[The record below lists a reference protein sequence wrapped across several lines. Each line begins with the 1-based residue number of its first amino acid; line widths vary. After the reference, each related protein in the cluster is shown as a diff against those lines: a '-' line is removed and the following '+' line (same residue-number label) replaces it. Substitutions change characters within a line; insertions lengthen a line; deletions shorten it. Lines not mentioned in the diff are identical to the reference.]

1 MNKFYLYIS
10 KEDELGEI
18 IEKIKKAKG
27 REVVLVIPEKTKSLS
42 HPANLEIFRR
52 EIKDL
57 DKKIYLSTTDEKIK
71 TLARNLNLPIFLEE
85 TEEKIFDIKP
95 PKKKEE
101 QEEQEEQI
109 ITQSKPKLTFNFIKI
124 FSYIFILIVISLFTF
139 ILFQI
144 LQTKAEIIIETKKTT
159 LDIDEVISLKENQV
173 SPDYENKVLPG
184 EFVKVEILST
194 ETVTTTGPVGEESQF
209 LKVIFYNYLERDIP
223 LAMGTRLSY
232 NDNIF
237 RTTEKIVIPS
247 AQNNEPGKKSV
258 TAILSSLKDENLKIP
273 QGSDLKIVAWEEKK
287 TKTEDGRLFID
298 VVKAKVEEDYNYGSM
313 VKIGSVAPQDITNVK
328 LKLEDSL
335 KKAVHSDLAFK
346 NPQSFYIFEPAL
358 VKIEIQN
365 ISHQVGEKTNK
376 IFATGKATYETMKTS
391 KKEFDDF
398 IKNLIN
404 KEILKENKN
413 LIISQLQI
421 EENKFLD
428 FDSRKKIVTV
438 GIKGKAILVPDLNP
452 ETLKSVLKGKTIEE
466 AKEAFKIPG
475 VEKVTIR
482 LFPQWKEKLPEDP
495 TKIKILIR

>member
-1 MNKFYLYIS
+1 MNKFYLYVN

-18 IEKIKKAKG
+18 IEKIKRVK
-27 REVVLVIPEKTKSLS
+27 ETEIVLVIPEKTRSLS
-42 HPANLEIFRR
+42 HPANLEIFKK
-52 EIKDL
+52 EIQDL
-57 DKKIYLSTTDEKIK
+57 NKKVYLSTADEKIK
-71 TLARNLNLPIFLEE
+71 TLARNLGLTLFLEE

-95 PKKKEE
+95 PKKKSEE
-101 QEEQEEQI
+101 EKPVIFQP
-109 ITQSKPKLTFNFIKI
+109 KPKLTFNFSKI
-124 FSYIFILIVISLFTF
+124 FSYLFILVVIFIFAFVI
-139 ILFQI
+139 FQV
-144 LQTKAEIIIETKKTT
+144 LQTKADIIIETQKTSF
-159 LDIDEVISLKENQV
+159 DINEVISLKKEQV

-184 EFVKVEILST
+184 EYLKVEILGT
-194 ETVTTTGPVGEESQF
+194 ETVTTTGIVTEESPL
-209 LKVIFYNYLERDIP
+209 LKITFYNYLERDIP
-223 LAMGTRLSY
+223 LVIGTRLSY

-247 AQNNEPGKKSV
+247 AKNGEPGKKSV
-258 TAILSSLKDENLKIP
+258 TALLNSLKDENLKIP

-287 TKTEDGRLFID
+287 TKTEDGRLFVD
-298 VVKAKVEEDYNYGSM
+298 VVKAKVEEDYNYSST

-335 KKAVHSDLAFK
+335 KKAVQSDLAFK

-358 VKIEIQN
+358 VKVDIQN
-365 ISHQVGEKTNK
+365 ISHKVGEKTDK
-376 IFATGKATYETMKTS
+376 ISAIGKATYETMKTS

-413 LIISQLQI
+413 LTINQLNI
-421 EENKFLD
+421 EKIELLD
-428 FDSRKKIVTV
+428 FDTRKKIMTIGV
-438 GIKGKAILVPDLNP
+438 KGKAILVPDLNP
-452 ETLKSVLKGKTIEE
+452 ETLKSMLKGKTIEE

-475 VEKVTIR
+475 VDKVTIR

>member
-1 MNKFYLYIS
+1 MNKFYLYVN

-18 IEKIKKAKG
+18 IEKIKKVKEG
-27 REVVLVIPEKTKSLS
+27 EVILVIPEKTKSLS
-42 HPANLEIFRR
+42 HPANLEIFKK
-52 EIKDL
+52 EIQDL
-57 DKKIYLSTTDEKIK
+57 NKKIYLSTTDEKIK
-71 TLARNLNLPIFLEE
+71 TLARNLNLSLFLEE

-95 PKKKEE
+95 PKKKSEE
-101 QEEQEEQI
+101 EKPI
-109 ITQSKPKLTFNFIKI
+109 ISQPKPKLTLNFRKI
-124 FSYIFILIVISLFTF
+124 FSYLFILIVIFLFAF
-139 ILFQI
+139 ILFQV
-144 LQTKAEIIIETKKTT
+144 LQTKAEIIIGTQKTIF
-159 LDIDEVISLKENQV
+159 DINEVISLKENQV

-184 EFVKVEILST
+184 EYIKVEILGT
-194 ETVTTTGPVGEESQF
+194 ETVTTTGIVSEESPV
-209 LKVIFYNYLERDIP
+209 LKVVFYNYLERDIP

-237 RTTEKIVIPS
+237 RTTEKIVIPA

-273 QGSDLKIVAWEEKK
+273 QGSDLKIVAWEENK
-287 TKTEDGRLFID
+287 TKTEDGRLFVD
-298 VVKAKVEEDYNYGSM
+298 VVKAKIEEDYDYGSM
-313 VKIGSVAPQDITNVK
+313 MKIGSVAPQDITNVK

-335 KKAVHSDLAFK
+335 KKAVQGDLAFK

-358 VKIEIQN
+358 VKVEIQN

-376 IFATGKATYETMKTS
+376 ISATGKATYETMKTS

-404 KEILKENKN
+404 KEILNENKN
-413 LIISQLQI
+413 LTISQLNI
-421 EENKFLD
+421 EKIELLD
-428 FDSRKKIVTV
+428 FDSRKKIMTAGV
-438 GIKGKAILVPDLNP
+438 KGKATLVPDLNP
-452 ETLKSVLKGKTIEE
+452 ETLKSMLKGKTIEE

-482 LFPQWKEKLPEDP
+482 LFPQWKERLPEDP

>member
-1 MNKFYLYIS
+1 MNKFYLYVN

-18 IEKIKKAKG
+18 IEKIKKVKEG
-27 REVVLVIPEKTKSLS
+27 EIVLVIPEKTKSLS
-42 HPANLEIFRR
+42 HPANLEIFKK
-52 EIKDL
+52 EIQDL
-57 DKKIYLSTTDEKIK
+57 NKKIYLSTADEKIK
-71 TLARNLNLPIFLEE
+71 TLARNLNLPLFLEE

-101 QEEQEEQI
+101 KREQI
-109 ITQSKPKLTFNFIKI
+109 ISQPKPKLTFNFRKF
-124 FSYIFILIVISLFTF
+124 FSYFLILMIIFILSF
-139 ILFQI
+139 ILFQV
-144 LQTKAEIIIETKKTT
+144 LQTKAEIIIETQKTSF
-159 LDIDEVISLKENQV
+159 DINEVISFKEDQV

-184 EFVKVEILST
+184 EYVKVEILGT
-194 ETVTTTGPVGEESQF
+194 ETVTTTGIVSEESPV
-209 LKVIFYNYLERDIP
+209 LKVVFYNYLEREIP
-223 LAMGTRLSY
+223 LVMGTRLSY

-237 RTTEKIVIPS
+237 RTTEKIVIPA
-247 AQNNEPGKKSV
+247 AQNNEPGKKRV
-258 TAILSSLKDENLKIP
+258 IAILSSLKDENLKIP
-273 QGSDLKIVAWEEKK
+273 QGSDLKIVAWEENR

-335 KKAVHSDLAFK
+335 KKAVQSDLAFK

-376 IFATGKATYETMKTS
+376 ISATGKATYETMKTS

-404 KEILKENKN
+404 KEILNENKN
-413 LIISQLQI
+413 LTISQLNI
-421 EENKFLD
+421 EKIELLD
-428 FDSRKKIVTV
+428 FDSRKKIMTAGV
-438 GIKGKAILVPDLNP
+438 KGKAILIPDLNP
-452 ETLKSVLKGKTIEE
+452 ETLKSMLKGKTIEE
-466 AKEAFKIPG
+466 AKESFKIPG
-475 VEKVTIR
+475 VDKVTIR

-495 TKIKILIR
+495 NKIKILIR

>member
-173 SPDYENKVLPG
+173 SPDYDNKVLPG

-247 AQNNEPGKKSV
+247 AQNNEPGKKST

-273 QGSDLKIVAWEEKK
+273 QGSDLKI
-287 TKTEDGRLFID
+287 FI
-298 VVKAKVEEDYNYGSM
+298 
-313 VKIGSVAPQDITNVK
+313 
-328 LKLEDSL
+328 
-335 KKAVHSDLAFK
+335 FK
-346 NPQSFYIFEPAL
+346 R
-358 VKIEIQN
+358 
-365 ISHQVGEKTNK
+365 T
-376 IFATGKATYETMKTS
+376 
-391 KKEFDDF
+391 
-398 IKNLIN
+398 
-404 KEILKENKN
+404 
-413 LIISQLQI
+413 
-421 EENKFLD
+421 
-428 FDSRKKIVTV
+428 
-438 GIKGKAILVPDLNP
+438 
-452 ETLKSVLKGKTIEE
+452 
-466 AKEAFKIPG
+466 
-475 VEKVTIR
+475 
-482 LFPQWKEKLPEDP
+482 
-495 TKIKILIR
+495 

>member
-1 MNKFYLYIS
+1 MNKFYLYVN

-18 IEKIKKAKG
+18 IEKIEKAKEG
-27 REVVLVIPEKTKSLS
+27 EVVLVIPEKTRSLS
-42 HPANLEIFRR
+42 HPANLEIFKK
-52 EIKDL
+52 EIQDL
-57 DKKIYLSTTDEKIK
+57 NKKVYLSTTDEKIK
-71 TLARNLNLPIFLEE
+71 TLARNLNLLLFLEE

-101 QEEQEEQI
+101 KKPI
-109 ITQSKPKLTFNFIKI
+109 ISQSKPKLTFSFSKI
-124 FSYIFILIVISLFTF
+124 FSYFFILIVIFLFTF
-139 ILFQI
+139 ILFQV
-144 LQTKAEIIIETKKTT
+144 LQTRAEIIIEAQKTPF
-159 LDIDEVISLKENQV
+159 DINEVISLKEEQV

-184 EFVKVEILST
+184 EYVKVEILGT
-194 ETVTTTGPVGEESQF
+194 ETVTTTGVVSEESQL
-209 LKVIFYNYLERDIP
+209 LKVVFYNYLERDIP
-223 LAMGTRLSY
+223 LVMGTRLSY

-247 AQNNEPGKKSV
+247 AQNNEPGKKRV
-258 TAILSSLKDENLKIP
+258 IAILSSLKDENLKIP
-273 QGSDLKIVAWEEKK
+273 QGSDLKIVAWEENR

-298 VVKAKVEEDYNYGSM
+298 VVKTKVEEDYNYGSM

-335 KKAVHSDLAFK
+335 KKAVQSDLAFK

-365 ISHQVGEKTNK
+365 IPYKVGEKTDK
-376 IFATGKATYETMKTS
+376 ISATGKAIYETMKTS

-404 KEILKENKN
+404 KEILNENKN
-413 LIISQLQI
+413 LTISQINI
-421 EENKFLD
+421 EKIELLD
-428 FDSRKKIVTV
+428 FESRKKIMTV
-438 GIKGKAILVPDLNP
+438 GVKGKALLVPDLNT
-452 ETLKSVLKGKTIEE
+452 ETLKSMLKGKTIEE

-475 VEKVTIR
+475 VDKVTIR